1 MISDLSFKIYK
12 FTSKYNVVFLVFGL
26 AFVVMML
33 SKITKMQQLDM
44 SSDYLQNYR
53 IENFQPE
60 EEAQSEP
67 KTKSNAKAKAKAKPN
82 FIKSSTF
89 TGSKSGYIFKT
100 DKKGTGYYLDNN
112 KN

>member
-26 AFVVMML
+26 AFVIMML
-33 SKITKMQQLDM
+33 SKITKMPQLDM
-44 SSDYLQNYR
+44 SSDFLQNYR

-60 EEAQSEP
+60 EEFQSEP
-67 KTKSNAKAKAKAKPN
+67 KKKSKAKAKPN

>member
-33 SKITKMQQLDM
+33 SKITKMQKLDM
-44 SSDYLQNYR
+44 SSDFLQNYR

-60 EEAQSEP
+60 EEPQSEP
-67 KTKSNAKAKAKAKPN
+67 KTKSKAKAKPG

-100 DKKGTGYYLDNN
+100 DKKGTGYYLDN